1 MAEYEPEPDG
11 RRPSTG
17 YAFVKYGIIL
27 IIVIV
32 VLFFV
37 VRYLIPAIQDIGDE
51 NDGGIVPTPT
61 GAVTVMVL
69 PVHTAG

>member
-1 MAEYEPEPDG
+1 MADYEPEPDG
-11 RRPSTG
+11 GRPSTG

-37 VRYLIPAIQDIGDE
+37 VRYLIPAIQDIGEE

-61 GAVTVMVL
+61 GAITLIVAQ
-69 PVHTAG
+69 AGARG

>member
-1 MAEYEPEPDG
+1 MADYEPEPDG
-11 RRPSTG
+11 GRPSTG

-37 VRYLIPAIQDIGDE
+37 VRYLIPAIRDIGE
-51 NDGGIVPTPT
+51 GNDGGIVPTPT
-61 GAVTVMVL
+61 GAITLVV
-69 PVHTAG
+69 ARADARG

>member
-1 MAEYEPEPDG
+1 MAEYEPEPDRG
-11 RRPSTG
+11 GPSTG

-61 GAVTVMVL
+61 GAVTLMVL
-69 PVHTAG
+69 PADTAG